1 MSVHRLFDGTGGF
14 ADVPVAAVDHS
25 GPVSIE
31 YARLATPAAGEAHV
45 LLRGVLLVA
54 GPEAHLYSCGGLP
67 VRIHD
72 TRGGDTEELLVR
84 LVDTPAPA
92 HS

>member
-1 MSVHRLFDGTGGF
+1 
-14 ADVPVAAVDHS
+14 
-25 GPVSIE
+25 
-31 YARLATPAAGEAHV
+31 V